1 MGCARAGA
9 WSVAASRLLAAFG
22 VSVSR
27 MSARRDIQEARRNA
41 RRKQAGR
48 ARGQVT
54 VMGANETAVRV
65 KGDKT
70 VGGVVSDAAIGE
82 VLGLEARAERDSDGM
97 VL

>member
-1 MGCARAGA
+1 
-9 WSVAASRLLAAFG
+9 
-22 VSVSR
+22 
-27 MSARRDIQEARRNA
+27 
-41 RRKQAGR
+41 
-48 ARGQVT
+48 
-54 VMGANETAVRV
+54 MGANETAVRV